1 LFYALGTAVGGI
13 VGPWLFGSLIG
24 TGERSSIALGYA
36 VGAVLMLIAA
46 ATECVLGFS
55 AERRS
60 LEDVA
65 SPLSAETVAGD
76 GEAAAAQAA

>member
-1 LFYALGTAVGGI
+1 
-13 VGPWLFGSLIG
+13 LIG

-46 ATECVLGFS
+46 ATECVLGFP

-65 SPLSAETVAGD
+65 SPLSAETVASD
-76 GEAAAAQAA
+76 A